1 MAHNTVL
8 NSYQITNLDSGRL
21 SIPVP
26 EWGFLHFGEYHQDD
40 RAYKYYIKGSDR
52 YRVLDFL
59 YNPENSD
66 ERCAFDDLL
75 NIVLIY
81 HSEEERKAF
90 EGYILANPEKVDS
103 LVNASKEYE
112 YIATENE
119 LKTSEYKK
127 RLRTGIALNTLL
139 KEWRAMYFLTF

>member
-1 MAHNTVL
+1 MHTPL
-8 NSYQITNLDSGRL
+8 
-21 SIPVP
+21 
-26 EWGFLHFGEYHQDD
+26 
-40 RAYKYYIKGSDR
+40 
-52 YRVLDFL
+52 RVLDFL

-66 ERCAFDDLL
+66 ERCAFDDLT
-75 NIVLIY
+75 NVVLIY

-90 EGYILANPEKVDS
+90 EGYVLANPEKLDS

-112 YIATENE
+112 YIATESE

-139 KEWRAMYFLTF
+139 KGWRAMYL

>member
-1 MAHNTVL
+1 MNAEVFAC
-8 NSYQITNLDSGRL
+8 SGDTK
-21 SIPVP
+21 
-26 EWGFLHFGEYHQDD
+26 YHQDTS
-40 RAYKYYIKGSDR
+40 AYKYYIEGSDR

-59 YNPENSD
+59 YNSENSD

-75 NIVLIY
+75 NVVLIY

-90 EGYILANPEKVDS
+90 ERYVLANPEKLDS
-103 LVNASKEYE
+103 LLNASKEYE

-127 RLRTGIALNTLL
+127 RLRTGTALNTLL
-139 KEWRAMYFLTF
+139 KGWRTMYF